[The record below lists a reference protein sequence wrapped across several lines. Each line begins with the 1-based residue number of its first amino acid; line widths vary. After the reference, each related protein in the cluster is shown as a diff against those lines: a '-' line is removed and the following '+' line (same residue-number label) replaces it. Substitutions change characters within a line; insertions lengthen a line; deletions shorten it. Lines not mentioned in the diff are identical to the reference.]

1 MTVSTTPPPRIPPV
15 TEPSPEVAEA
25 LAKTLSKDGRPLNIF
40 ATLAQHPRLLKR
52 FNVLGGMFLAHGRL
66 PARERELVVLRVAWR
81 CQSVYEWGQHVV
93 IGRKAGITDE
103 ELAALTRPVSEGGW
117 SPADATLLTFTDELL
132 DRVDVSDEVWQA
144 AAERLSDDQ
153 LIELT
158 MLVGFYRMVAGFLNA
173 VRVEREP
180 GLPGWLNDATEG
192 A

>member
-81 CQSVYEWGQHVV
+81 CQCVYEWGQHVV

-153 LIELT
+153 LIELVVDQADGDLINREF
-158 MLVGFYRMVAGFLNA
+158 LVALLDHRPRFDIAK
-173 VRVEREP
+173 
-180 GLPGWLNDATEG
+180 
-192 A
+192 